1 MEIFPC
7 LSNRGSSLEVTLC
20 ADSSPRTRH
29 HIKVFL
35 PYVEALSQ
43 SNCFAPF
50 PPSASLLISALKF
63 TSLKL
68 IQVQLA
74 ICGPLQQNQQWYIF
88 LLVSYQILWHN
99 KKSTRF
105 ITQNKG
111 QFQSLQDL
119 FQFPSPAFNHKTQ
132 RLVFTFKLSSE
143 NRRYHSFSRLT
154 ALLLTFHRVRTS
166 TANRLK
172 INLKRIKKEINLN
185 SFLVRSPQL
194 PAASGIGDENALC

>member
-43 SNCFAPF
+43 SNCFSPF

-132 RLVFTFKLSSE
+132 RLVFTFKL
-143 NRRYHSFSRLT
+143 RLWKQKIS
-154 ALLLTFHRVRTS
+154 LF
-166 TANRLK
+166 LK
-172 INLKRIKKEINLN
+172 VNCTVTD
-185 SFLVRSPQL
+185 FPQ
-194 PAASGIGDENALC
+194 GQDFNCQ